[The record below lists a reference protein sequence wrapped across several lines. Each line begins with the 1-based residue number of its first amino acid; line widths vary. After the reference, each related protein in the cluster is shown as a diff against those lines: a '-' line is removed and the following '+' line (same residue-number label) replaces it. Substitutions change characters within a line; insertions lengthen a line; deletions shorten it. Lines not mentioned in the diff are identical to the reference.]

1 MRSENSQLRRQLAE
15 LEQHQTGLEQQVS
28 EHEQELNT
36 LREYFQEKVKF
47 TENMYSEEIRRL
59 IQQQAGRPESESE
72 SESAA
77 VDPASGDGLGD
88 LAELGGTLTD
98 LGLPDGA
105 ADSAGPSILRL
116 RVEFERRL
124 AALRQ
129 QLDRR
134 VAARTGEPPR
144 GTGAE
149 APSGGQGAGEE
160 APHAAGADRRTVTI
174 RRSWKAGKRES
185 EKQISE
191 MRSQLMQQH
200 QEELR
205 RLALKHRRRQSS
217 RPRDGHGG
225 GDGAGDAGA
234 GDTGAGE
241 GSSSPGEAEDSRRQ
255 ALLAELENLSFE
267 MKRQNE
273 SEQEAFLE
281 QQRVSL
287 ERFARQQERAMRQ
300 LEARQQAARDEAAQA
315 ERELVTLRAQSAE
328 AEIRRDQE
336 AARWKLELATGYE
349 TQIKAV
355 LAGVTLDEE
364 TAASVSQLR
373 ATLQRDSGA
382 ALAELESAHQAAL
395 RALEARH
402 ERQQRELRLQLEAA
416 SRRERH
422 LQDTLSDEVEA
433 LRARLAAGPG
443 PAGEGLTF
451 ELDGLRLHLLQ
462 LEQARDRLNG
472 AADWSAGE
480 HGGGATVEVAR
491 DELELLHKDR
501 EEQADQ
507 LQRLGGLV
515 RALCQYYQTAERLH
529 GPAPPA
535 GVSADPEADATD
547 RMVLEALA
555 PDEAVCLWAER
566 GHQLPRVQ
574 RSVREATARLQT
586 AAAAA
591 AAGGQEQRTEREAE
605 RAERAERRAAEL
617 DRRVEGLTAE
627 LTAAR
632 QRVAAL
638 EDRAQSEEREALG
651 ESRPAGQPA
660 PPPPEVTLQCIREAA
675 EALLS
680 APADPADS
688 RLLLSRVHQLEALLS
703 ELTAQSDQMVADC
716 NREVEDVKEQMAAAD
731 KQLRSTRAFLDEVT
745 AEREAERDEF
755 GRETARLAEL
765 VAARERERDEQALR
779 RRQLEAVEAQN
790 AELMAAAHEGDQERV
805 RLRDELKAA
814 VNKIHDLRDI
824 IRSLESH
831 VDELG
836 SAEGGAA
843 ADRLREELHRQTAHS
858 RRLQAQLSEC
868 RCTAGRPDPAGAD
881 GATPPPR
888 LNSTADSEDTTTL
901 SVCPSLLQELRDQII
916 RMEADVDQRVET
928 LENSFSSATETLSP
942 AGSRQDLTQRPAGE
956 DLAGLRHK
964 LERLVS
970 VEEAALARIRHLE
983 TELSRARV
991 SQQDLVSERGQLQQQ
1006 LADQLLQLSALRAR
1020 LERSRLAA
1028 EVGTDPGQPSR
1039 ARLAYL
1045 QAELDSAAK
1054 LAKAKEKQL
1063 ADLSCQL
1070 DETRR
1075 KLIVRE
1081 SELARLERETERER
1095 TPRTSPA
1102 ASPRDAAELRTLRV
1116 KYRELQVAGRMTSP
1130 SPPSSPPPPPPSSGR
1145 SVHLLALRNPSSVS
1159 DPRGWGLSGDERRLH
1174 MGRVVSD
1181 QLTSGDG
1188 NEFGERH
1195 AVKMTNRMRSVDSV
1209 TDQRAWSLDPSERR
1223 RFMSETIRR
1232 PPVASTTDHESL
1244 FNMIGQWVSSSS
1256 ADARGWTERAA
1267 DERHRYLSSVASGAL
1282 PVGGGQELGDSL
1294 VAEQA
1299 NRLRSA
1305 ASLSDQRAWSLNADQ
1320 RRSYMLDAI
1329 RRSPIASPTE
1339 DLQHQE
1345 LMAQLRENNL
1355 PEFVERLLSDKNVQI
1370 DELEQNV
1377 RTLTQLSMRSS
1388 SAGDSRSSGHQ
1399 SGVSRLSDPHQP
1411 SPEVLRRAATSTQ
1424 SDPAGDLSLPDIS
1437 MVQQKQEKSGRPASS
1452 PATVPARPD
1461 SPTAGSEHS
1470 WDSAPTVAGG
1480 ASQHGSSAG
1489 SELASVAGSSA
1500 SGDSIHNLRAALA
1513 RKKQLLN
1520 ARKEQL
1526 ERSARGEDVE
1536 QTPREQSGEAPVMES
1551 TPPQVQPSDAELAEA
1566 AHVRQQLLKL
1576 RARLEVLDP
1585 ILTRLDE
1592 DYASSAGRLSRQK
1605 AAPAASET
1613 ELQLAAQVAE
1623 MRRTIEGQDG
1633 ERRRLEEELQQ
1644 LGAQGVPETEPRRR
1658 QLEEQLLVT
1667 LRDMEI
1673 NKLDACSKMHEA
1685 SALLARSQRHAHQEE
1700 PDRRGPDS
1708 EPASSGYMSE
1718 MPETAVSPAD
1728 RSLPPHSEARS
1739 VPHSSPR
1746 SVPHSPPF
1754 STSSTPLHSPRSS
1767 ERQPSY
1773 RSAYQSV
1780 YQDEATETGDESA
1793 FESGT
1798 ERAGSTCG
1806 AGIDSQSSCRSLLD
1820 ETLEQSCR
1828 AQSAELAELRATLQS
1843 REHNEAQLRA
1853 NLQSR
1858 ERNEAELRANLQT
1871 REQTEAQLRVTLQSR
1886 EQSEAELQRQAR
1898 DREESERL
1906 LTARLQ
1912 TAETELARRDEQLR
1926 QTAGQ
1931 LTDTERQ
1938 LQGRLAEAERTAA
1951 EREEHARDL
1960 SARVESLQKEAA
1972 TAERRRRQLQK
1983 KVTSL
1988 EEAVGERDT
1997 QAERLRER
2005 AEELE
2010 RAAGERD
2017 RHVDRLVAQ
2026 VNSLE
2031 TELRQRQAEVDRL
2044 TAAVADAAERRQSSR
2059 RLTRSR
2065 RSGAEAES
2073 DRSVTPLPEPELT
2086 RRAECARPESASS
2099 LSDLTAAPTSEL
2111 DSSQSVTLSGAGAA
2125 LDSSQSV
2132 TLIENG
2138 PERDPGPG
2146 PNTDALW
2153 QQRCESLQQRC
2164 HQLSTGWRHEQRRRR
2179 QLETRLTALLEPQET
2194 EQTERETPRRL
2205 QTLLDR
2211 VHREGIEVLTL
2222 SELRYVRRHSPALL
2236 APDSGGGG
2244 DSSAGSEPTNG
2255 GPAQTEHDLR
2265 QKVELLEW
2273 RLREERALVDT
2284 LQGWLQSEHQS
2295 KLRITSGRLQAEQWP
2310 AAAALTEHQ
2319 DQQQQQRR
2327 ANGRRSPA
2335 PPQQQERQPP
2345 SPAPLPPPVLVPPPP
2360 ALDGSGDGPQRPA
2373 EPPAAEQLV
2382 QLRRQLSA
2390 EQLQRRRLLAELET
2404 ERSAAAQ
2411 QRLQAHRL
2419 QTQLTAANTELEAL
2433 RAQLAEK
2440 TTELAALRDRLK
2452 RKAAAAGGGGGGS
2465 SQPPVRRKPEQMAGL
2480 ADMNAEVDR
2489 LRSRVSELER
2499 ELGQR
2504 GDAPCADSGPWR
2516 SRLEQERAAWSQE
2529 RQRLQQRI
2537 ARLDTEQERVRR
2549 APAVGDGDDERL
2561 QYAYG
2566 RFLRAESYRRAL
2578 CWQKRYL
2585 MVLLGGYQETE
2596 VLTLRRMTELTGGA
2610 FRTDARRY
2618 LPPAAKFRAAVWV
2631 AVAVRRMN
2639 FMVGRWKSG
2648 RRAAGALAGA
2658 VDRPLSPA
2666 ARPHSSLSLVSA
2678 SSCDAHAELDRLGRI
2693 VRECPRSVPDVQFDV
2708 RSVVSGSDIC
2718 SEDLQPYLE
2727 RFDALLD
2734 RQGLPPQPGR
2744 RPDSGR

>member
-1 MRSENSQLRRQLAE
+1 
-15 LEQHQTGLEQQVS
+15 
-28 EHEQELNT
+28 
-36 LREYFQEKVKF
+36 
-47 TENMYSEEIRRL
+47 
-59 IQQQAGRPESESE
+59 
-72 SESAA
+72 
-77 VDPASGDGLGD
+77 
-88 LAELGGTLTD
+88 
-98 LGLPDGA
+98 
-105 ADSAGPSILRL
+105 
-116 RVEFERRL
+116 
-124 AALRQ
+124 
-129 QLDRR
+129 
-134 VAARTGEPPR
+134 
-144 GTGAE
+144 
-149 APSGGQGAGEE
+149 
-160 APHAAGADRRTVTI
+160 
-174 RRSWKAGKRES
+174 
-185 EKQISE
+185 
-191 MRSQLMQQH
+191 
-200 QEELR
+200 
-205 RLALKHRRRQSS
+205 
-217 RPRDGHGG
+217 
-225 GDGAGDAGA
+225 
-234 GDTGAGE
+234 
-241 GSSSPGEAEDSRRQ
+241 
-255 ALLAELENLSFE
+255 
-267 MKRQNE
+267 
-273 SEQEAFLE
+273 
-281 QQRVSL
+281 
-287 ERFARQQERAMRQ
+287 
-300 LEARQQAARDEAAQA
+300 
-315 ERELVTLRAQSAE
+315 
-328 AEIRRDQE
+328 
-336 AARWKLELATGYE
+336 
-349 TQIKAV
+349 
-355 LAGVTLDEE
+355 
-364 TAASVSQLR
+364 
-373 ATLQRDSGA
+373 
-382 ALAELESAHQAAL
+382 
-395 RALEARH
+395 
-402 ERQQRELRLQLEAA
+402 
-416 SRRERH
+416 
-422 LQDTLSDEVEA
+422 
-433 LRARLAAGPG
+433 
-443 PAGEGLTF
+443 
-451 ELDGLRLHLLQ
+451 
-462 LEQARDRLNG
+462 
-472 AADWSAGE
+472 
-480 HGGGATVEVAR
+480 
-491 DELELLHKDR
+491 
-501 EEQADQ
+501 
-507 LQRLGGLV
+507 
-515 RALCQYYQTAERLH
+515 
-529 GPAPPA
+529 
-535 GVSADPEADATD
+535 
-547 RMVLEALA
+547 
-555 PDEAVCLWAER
+555 
-566 GHQLPRVQ
+566 
-574 RSVREATARLQT
+574 
-586 AAAAA
+586 
-591 AAGGQEQRTEREAE
+591 
-605 RAERAERRAAEL
+605 
-617 DRRVEGLTAE
+617 
-627 LTAAR
+627 
-632 QRVAAL
+632 
-638 EDRAQSEEREALG
+638 
-651 ESRPAGQPA
+651 
-660 PPPPEVTLQCIREAA
+660 
-675 EALLS
+675 
-680 APADPADS
+680 
-688 RLLLSRVHQLEALLS
+688 
-703 ELTAQSDQMVADC
+703 
-716 NREVEDVKEQMAAAD
+716 MA
-731 KQLRSTRAFLDEVT
+731 
-745 AEREAERDEF
+745 
-755 GRETARLAEL
+755 
-765 VAARERERDEQALR
+765 
-779 RRQLEAVEAQN
+779 
-790 AELMAAAHEGDQERV
+790 
-805 RLRDELKAA
+805 
-814 VNKIHDLRDI
+814 
-824 IRSLESH
+824 
-831 VDELG
+831 
-836 SAEGGAA
+836 
-843 ADRLREELHRQTAHS
+843 
-858 RRLQAQLSEC
+858 
-868 RCTAGRPDPAGAD
+868 
-881 GATPPPR
+881 
-888 LNSTADSEDTTTL
+888 
-901 SVCPSLLQELRDQII
+901 
-916 RMEADVDQRVET
+916 
-928 LENSFSSATETLSP
+928 
-942 AGSRQDLTQRPAGE
+942 
-956 DLAGLRHK
+956 
-964 LERLVS
+964 
-970 VEEAALARIRHLE
+970 
-983 TELSRARV
+983 
-991 SQQDLVSERGQLQQQ
+991 
-1006 LADQLLQLSALRAR
+1006 
-1020 LERSRLAA
+1020 
-1028 EVGTDPGQPSR
+1028 
-1039 ARLAYL
+1039 
-1045 QAELDSAAK
+1045 
-1054 LAKAKEKQL
+1054 
-1063 ADLSCQL
+1063 
-1070 DETRR
+1070 
-1075 KLIVRE
+1075 
-1081 SELARLERETERER
+1081 
-1095 TPRTSPA
+1095 
-1102 ASPRDAAELRTLRV
+1102 
-1116 KYRELQVAGRMTSP
+1116 SP

-1188 NEFGERH
+1188 NEFSERH

-1232 PPVASTTDHESL
+1232 PPVASTT
-1244 FNMIGQWVSSSS
+1244 
-1256 ADARGWTERAA
+1256 
-1267 DERHRYLSSVASGAL
+1267 
-1282 PVGGGQELGDSL
+1282 
-1294 VAEQA
+1294 
-1299 NRLRSA
+1299 
-1305 ASLSDQRAWSLNADQ
+1305 
-1320 RRSYMLDAI
+1320 
-1329 RRSPIASPTE
+1329 

-1411 SPEVLRRAATSTQ
+1411 SPEVLRRAATSTH

-1437 MVQQKQEKSGRPASS
+1437 MVQQKQEMSGRPASS
-1452 PATVPARPD
+1452 PVTVPVRPD
-1461 SPTAGSEHS
+1461 SPAAGSEHS

-1520 ARKEQL
+1520 ARKEQI

-1536 QTPREQSGEAPVMES
+1536 QTPQEQSGEAPVVES
-1551 TPPQVQPSDAELAEA
+1551 IPPQPSDSELAEA

-1576 RARLEVLDP
+1576 RSRLEVLDP

-1592 DYASSAGRLSRQK
+1592 DYASSVDQLSGQK

-1623 MRRTIEGQDG
+1623 MRRTIDGQDG
-1633 ERRRLEEELQQ
+1633 ERRRLEGQLQQ
-1644 LGAQGVPETEPRRR
+1644 LDAQGVSETEPHRR

-1685 SALLARSQRHAHQEE
+1685 SALLARSQRHAHQELQN
-1700 PDRRGPDS
+1700 R
-1708 EPASSGYMSE
+1708 
-1718 MPETAVSPAD
+1718 V
-1728 RSLPPHSEARS
+1728 
-1739 VPHSSPR
+1739 
-1746 SVPHSPPF
+1746 
-1754 STSSTPLHSPRSS
+1754 
-1767 ERQPSY
+1767 Q
-1773 RSAYQSV
+1773 
-1780 YQDEATETGDESA
+1780 
-1793 FESGT
+1793 
-1798 ERAGSTCG
+1798 
-1806 AGIDSQSSCRSLLD
+1806 
-1820 ETLEQSCR
+1820 TLEQSCR

-1988 EEAVGERDT
+1988 EEAVSERDT

-2010 RAAGERD
+2010 RAAEERD
-2017 RHVDRLVAQ
+2017 GHVDRLVAQ

-2031 TELRQRQAEVDRL
+2031 TELRQRQAEIDRL
-2044 TAAVADAAERRQSSR
+2044 TTAVADAAERRQSSQ

-2065 RSGAEAES
+2065 RSGAEPES

-2086 RRAECARPESASS
+2086 RRAECPRPESASS

-2111 DSSQSVTLSGAGAA
+2111 DSSQTVTLSGARAV
-2125 LDSSQSV
+2125 LDSSRSV
-2132 TLIENG
+2132 TLIEDG

-2146 PNTDALW
+2146 PNTDVLW

-2179 QLETRLTALLEPQET
+2179 QLEMRLTALLEPREM
-2194 EQTERETPRRL
+2194 EETEREAPRRL

-2222 SELRYVRRHSPALL
+2222 SELRYVRSHSPALL
-2236 APDSGGGG
+2236 VPDSLGGGG
-2244 DSSAGSEPTNG
+2244 DSSAGSEQPNG
-2255 GPAQTEHDLR
+2255 GPGQTEHELR

-2284 LQGWLQSEHQS
+2284 LQGWLQTEHQS
-2295 KLRITSGRLQAEQWP
+2295 KLRITSGRLQIEPWP
-2310 AAAALTEHQ
+2310 SAAALTDHQ
-2319 DQQQQQRR
+2319 NQQQQQQQQQRR
-2327 ANGRRSPA
+2327 VNGRRSPA

-2360 ALDGSGDGPQRPA
+2360 APDGSGDGPERPA

-2419 QTQLTAANTELEAL
+2419 QTQLTAANTELGTL

-2440 TTELAALRDRLK
+2440 TTELAVLRDRLK
-2452 RKAAAAGGGGGGS
+2452 GKAAAAGGGGS

-2504 GDAPCADSGPWR
+2504 GDAPSADSGPWR

-2537 ARLDTEQERVRR
+2537 ARLDTEQERLRR

-2618 LPPAAKFRAAVWV
+2618 LSPAAKFRAAVWV
-2631 AVAVRRMN
+2631 VVAVRRMN

-2648 RRAAGALAGA
+2648 RRAAVALAGG
-2658 VDRPLSPA
+2658 VDRPISPAA
-2666 ARPHSSLSLVSA
+2666 ARPHSSVSLVSA

-2708 RSVVSGSDIC
+2708 RSVVSGSDVC

>member
-1 MRSENSQLRRQLAE
+1 M
-15 LEQHQTGLEQQVS
+15 
-28 EHEQELNT
+28 
-36 LREYFQEKVKF
+36 
-47 TENMYSEEIRRL
+47 
-59 IQQQAGRPESESE
+59 PE
-72 SESAA
+72 
-77 VDPASGDGLGD
+77 
-88 LAELGGTLTD
+88 
-98 LGLPDGA
+98 PD
-105 ADSAGPSILRL
+105 
-116 RVEFERRL
+116 
-124 AALRQ
+124 
-129 QLDRR
+129 
-134 VAARTGEPPR
+134 
-144 GTGAE
+144 
-149 APSGGQGAGEE
+149 
-160 APHAAGADRRTVTI
+160 
-174 RRSWKAGKRES
+174 
-185 EKQISE
+185 
-191 MRSQLMQQH
+191 
-200 QEELR
+200 
-205 RLALKHRRRQSS
+205 
-217 RPRDGHGG
+217 
-225 GDGAGDAGA
+225 
-234 GDTGAGE
+234 
-241 GSSSPGEAEDSRRQ
+241 
-255 ALLAELENLSFE
+255 
-267 MKRQNE
+267 
-273 SEQEAFLE
+273 
-281 QQRVSL
+281 
-287 ERFARQQERAMRQ
+287 
-300 LEARQQAARDEAAQA
+300 
-315 ERELVTLRAQSAE
+315 
-328 AEIRRDQE
+328 
-336 AARWKLELATGYE
+336 
-349 TQIKAV
+349 
-355 LAGVTLDEE
+355 
-364 TAASVSQLR
+364 
-373 ATLQRDSGA
+373 
-382 ALAELESAHQAAL
+382 
-395 RALEARH
+395 
-402 ERQQRELRLQLEAA
+402 
-416 SRRERH
+416 
-422 LQDTLSDEVEA
+422 
-433 LRARLAAGPG
+433 
-443 PAGEGLTF
+443 
-451 ELDGLRLHLLQ
+451 
-462 LEQARDRLNG
+462 
-472 AADWSAGE
+472 
-480 HGGGATVEVAR
+480 
-491 DELELLHKDR
+491 
-501 EEQADQ
+501 
-507 LQRLGGLV
+507 
-515 RALCQYYQTAERLH
+515 
-529 GPAPPA
+529 
-535 GVSADPEADATD
+535 
-547 RMVLEALA
+547 
-555 PDEAVCLWAER
+555 
-566 GHQLPRVQ
+566 
-574 RSVREATARLQT
+574 
-586 AAAAA
+586 
-591 AAGGQEQRTEREAE
+591 
-605 RAERAERRAAEL
+605 
-617 DRRVEGLTAE
+617 
-627 LTAAR
+627 
-632 QRVAAL
+632 
-638 EDRAQSEEREALG
+638 
-651 ESRPAGQPA
+651 
-660 PPPPEVTLQCIREAA
+660 
-675 EALLS
+675 
-680 APADPADS
+680 
-688 RLLLSRVHQLEALLS
+688 
-703 ELTAQSDQMVADC
+703 
-716 NREVEDVKEQMAAAD
+716 
-731 KQLRSTRAFLDEVT
+731 
-745 AEREAERDEF
+745 
-755 GRETARLAEL
+755 
-765 VAARERERDEQALR
+765 
-779 RRQLEAVEAQN
+779 
-790 AELMAAAHEGDQERV
+790 
-805 RLRDELKAA
+805 
-814 VNKIHDLRDI
+814 
-824 IRSLESH
+824 
-831 VDELG
+831 
-836 SAEGGAA
+836 
-843 ADRLREELHRQTAHS
+843 
-858 RRLQAQLSEC
+858 
-868 RCTAGRPDPAGAD
+868 
-881 GATPPPR
+881 
-888 LNSTADSEDTTTL
+888 
-901 SVCPSLLQELRDQII
+901 
-916 RMEADVDQRVET
+916 
-928 LENSFSSATETLSP
+928 
-942 AGSRQDLTQRPAGE
+942 
-956 DLAGLRHK
+956 
-964 LERLVS
+964 
-970 VEEAALARIRHLE
+970 
-983 TELSRARV
+983 
-991 SQQDLVSERGQLQQQ
+991 
-1006 LADQLLQLSALRAR
+1006 
-1020 LERSRLAA
+1020 
-1028 EVGTDPGQPSR
+1028 
-1039 ARLAYL
+1039 
-1045 QAELDSAAK
+1045 
-1054 LAKAKEKQL
+1054 
-1063 ADLSCQL
+1063 
-1070 DETRR
+1070 
-1075 KLIVRE
+1075 
-1081 SELARLERETERER
+1081 
-1095 TPRTSPA
+1095 
-1102 ASPRDAAELRTLRV
+1102 
-1116 KYRELQVAGRMTSP
+1116 
-1130 SPPSSPPPPPPSSGR
+1130 PPPPP
-1145 SVHLLALRNPSSVS
+1145 
-1159 DPRGWGLSGDERRLH
+1159 
-1174 MGRVVSD
+1174 
-1181 QLTSGDG
+1181 Q
-1188 NEFGERH
+1188 
-1195 AVKMTNRMRSVDSV
+1195 
-1209 TDQRAWSLDPSERR
+1209 
-1223 RFMSETIRR
+1223 
-1232 PPVASTTDHESL
+1232 HESL

-1282 PVGGGQELGDSL
+1282 PVGGGQELGDSPL
-1294 VAEQA
+1294 AEQA

-1411 SPEVLRRAATSTQ
+1411 SPEVLRRAATSTH

-1437 MVQQKQEKSGRPASS
+1437 MVQQKQEMSGRPASS
-1452 PATVPARPD
+1452 PVTVPVRPD
-1461 SPTAGSEHS
+1461 SPAAGSEHS

-1520 ARKEQL
+1520 ARKEQI

-1536 QTPREQSGEAPVMES
+1536 QTPQEQSGEAPVVES
-1551 TPPQVQPSDAELAEA
+1551 IPPQQPSDSELAEA

-1576 RARLEVLDP
+1576 RSRLEVLDP

-1592 DYASSAGRLSRQK
+1592 DYASSVDQLSGQK

-1623 MRRTIEGQDG
+1623 MRRTIDGQDG
-1633 ERRRLEEELQQ
+1633 ERRRLEGQLQQ
-1644 LGAQGVPETEPRRR
+1644 LDAQGVSETEPHRR

-1685 SALLARSQRHAHQEE
+1685 SALLARSQRHAHQELQN
-1700 PDRRGPDS
+1700 R
-1708 EPASSGYMSE
+1708 
-1718 MPETAVSPAD
+1718 V
-1728 RSLPPHSEARS
+1728 
-1739 VPHSSPR
+1739 
-1746 SVPHSPPF
+1746 
-1754 STSSTPLHSPRSS
+1754 
-1767 ERQPSY
+1767 Q
-1773 RSAYQSV
+1773 
-1780 YQDEATETGDESA
+1780 
-1793 FESGT
+1793 
-1798 ERAGSTCG
+1798 
-1806 AGIDSQSSCRSLLD
+1806 
-1820 ETLEQSCR
+1820 TLEQSCR

-1988 EEAVGERDT
+1988 EEAVSERDT

-2010 RAAGERD
+2010 RAAEERD
-2017 RHVDRLVAQ
+2017 GHVDRLVAQ

-2031 TELRQRQAEVDRL
+2031 TELRQRQAEIDRL
-2044 TAAVADAAERRQSSR
+2044 TTAVADAAERRQSSQ

-2065 RSGAEAES
+2065 RSGAEPES

-2086 RRAECARPESASS
+2086 RRAECPRPESASS

-2111 DSSQSVTLSGAGAA
+2111 DSSQTVTLSGARAV
-2125 LDSSQSV
+2125 LDSSRSV
-2132 TLIENG
+2132 TLIEDG

-2146 PNTDALW
+2146 PNTDVLW

-2179 QLETRLTALLEPQET
+2179 QLEMRLTALLEPREM
-2194 EQTERETPRRL
+2194 EETEREAPRRL

-2222 SELRYVRRHSPALL
+2222 SELRYVRSHSPALL
-2236 APDSGGGG
+2236 VPDSLGGGG
-2244 DSSAGSEPTNG
+2244 DSSAGSEQPNG
-2255 GPAQTEHDLR
+2255 GPGQTEHELR

-2284 LQGWLQSEHQS
+2284 LQGWLQTEHQS
-2295 KLRITSGRLQAEQWP
+2295 KLRITSGRLQIEPWP
-2310 AAAALTEHQ
+2310 SAAALTDHQ
-2319 DQQQQQRR
+2319 NQQQQQQQQQRR
-2327 ANGRRSPA
+2327 VNGRRSPA

-2360 ALDGSGDGPQRPA
+2360 APDGSGDGPERPA

-2419 QTQLTAANTELEAL
+2419 QTQLTAANTELGTL

-2440 TTELAALRDRLK
+2440 TTELAVLRDRLK
-2452 RKAAAAGGGGGGS
+2452 GKAAAAGGGGS

-2504 GDAPCADSGPWR
+2504 GDAPSADSGPWR

-2537 ARLDTEQERVRR
+2537 ARLDTEQERLRR

-2618 LPPAAKFRAAVWV
+2618 LSPAAKFRAAVWV
-2631 AVAVRRMN
+2631 VVAVRRMN

-2648 RRAAGALAGA
+2648 RRAAVALAGG
-2658 VDRPLSPA
+2658 VDRPISPAA
-2666 ARPHSSLSLVSA
+2666 ARPHSSVSLVSA

-2708 RSVVSGSDIC
+2708 RSVVSGSDVC